1 MRVLIDEC
9 LPKRLL
15 SELAGHDVSTVAQQ
29 GWSGKKNGELLALMA
44 AAGFEVF
51 LTADQNLQYQ
61 QNLKDAKVAILVLSA
76 ASTRYQDVLRCM
88 ASVRKRLAEGVMPGQ
103 IYKIAAS

>member
-15 SELAGHDVSTVAQQ
+15 AELAGHEAFTVSQQ
-29 GWSGKKNGELLALMA
+29 GWNGKKNGELLALMTD
-44 AAGFEVF
+44 AGLEVF

-61 QNLKDAKVAILVLSA
+61 QNLKDAKVAIIVLVA
-76 ASTRYQDVLRCM
+76 ASTRYQELLRCM
-88 ASVRKRLAEGVMPGQ
+88 ASVRKQLADGVTPGQ
-103 IYKIAAS
+103 IYKISTN